1 MEADNYKNLLKMII
15 TLLSKFD
22 KDRVY
27 LEVEIDS
34 ITNEINLKSDLSL
47 VESYYKENINNSFDF
62 SYFDENG
69 FHEIVGSPETPLH
82 NLLVL
87 LAYDSVTC
95 NRTIKFVFNNE
106 SFNPYLEEGII
117 GLIELLC
124 GQDSSCREFIDN
136 DLTELSI
143 FLYFEIQKL
152 LMTNKKYVVRDI
164 YGILKYNRT
173 TKTIVNKIGEIY
185 LNEGICLFQFT

>member
-34 ITNEINLKSDLSL
+34 ITNEINLKSALSL
-47 VESYYKENINNSFDF
+47 VESYYTKNINKPFDF

-69 FHEIVGSPETPLH
+69 FHEIVGGSETTLH

-87 LAYDSVTC
+87 LAYESVTY
-95 NRTIKFVFNNE
+95 NRVFKFSFSNK
-106 SFNPYLEEGII
+106 SFNPYLEEGVA
-117 GLIELLC
+117 GLIDLLC
-124 GQDSSCREFIDN
+124 GQDCSCREFTDE
-136 DLTELSI
+136 DLAELSI

-152 LMTNKKYVVRDI
+152 LITNKKSIVYDI
-164 YGILKYNRT
+164 YGMLKYNRM
-173 TKTIVNKIGEIY
+173 TKTILNKIGEIY
-185 LNEGICLFQFT
+185 LK